1 MAPAQLVRADREKRI
16 RGILGKLSTKAQY
29 SWFGQWL
36 ISTQAFA
43 ADLEAQLPAVASS
56 RTPRILLSEVE
67 KHVSSFPTAPNSL
80 AASKCE
86 EIDSAGTTLWNLC
99 TRLLRD
105 HEPDSPKESPVI
117 LVTARVLAFLLL
129 NYAYESGEG
138 AAGNILRLMKVGIK
152 AAKSTLERKDTH
164 LSVKVLEKV
173 AQYEKAL
180 QGPQPN
186 LPLDDVEDRERLCAE
201 YFVLRTALAWHQKQ
215 FDIAEHMYKNSRS
228 SERVFNPHTAEN
240 LADVLYEMGKDLLE
254 SQQYSMAVKWLERA
268 YDVLESQELDML
280 SMNASELRISIIQS
294 SVKALLGLQDDDSLG
309 KARNLVGLLENESG
323 DKLIVL
329 LLKLELLS
337 AGTKE
342 TFDSNSYGDVLQ
354 RMTRIMS
361 LSDTN
366 FKLIMFHI
374 RRLNEKSPSLACKAL
389 EDLMRLRILKMDKED
404 WVEKVLVTRLWISVT
419 QRDSPEALSSLKEFF
434 TMIAS
439 NVNQPIGATATVA
452 AHTASLSLLLWK
464 HIESNYA
471 QAQYDIAGK
480 WCQLAMHQIFEKS
493 GELNMARL
501 SRKLLL
507 CALARKDISSAREIF
522 GSMSAM
528 AQNEP
533 MTRFLMYKIALRS
546 GDHELAADS
555 LHIISSFS
563 KEDPTLLYACCLDA
577 REVGNK
583 ATMLAA
589 LQLVLEKYDYGAPKI
604 IHLPSL
610 LRITIGLTESLLEE
624 SKEVEVPVEADVII
638 EKLCKL
644 FEGAV
649 TSIRKT
655 PSSGQDTDV
664 LWSIPELNWYSKN
677 SYNLALKH
685 ISTWPLRYS
694 LRMLTCCVAFIDH
707 YPKDI
712 NEQIAEDLSLR
723 KMFCVFS
730 AGTALVVLAR
740 GEDNREQSMQDY
752 LNLRKHVS
760 SFDDLLQD
768 KLETLEEGPAQ
779 DLLQKLSVLL
789 AFDFEAACQL
799 KAWVDLPSV
808 VGKAEI
814 CKNMQVYQLM
824 ADCVLN
830 AKAPTQVLVS
840 TLKNIINQAWCLE
853 SMDGT
858 MLARYM
864 RCLFQVAL
872 SDNVEIA
879 EQLLDQ
885 VQQHAHEAQDTD
897 QPYPTEE
904 LDWIASK
911 AFNHAVD
918 LYCGGQD
925 IACKNW
931 ASKALNIAHYCADN
945 GALER
950 LFQTKYAGLKFDA

>member
-1 MAPAQLVRADREKRI
+1 M
-16 RGILGKLSTKAQY
+16 
-29 SWFGQWL
+29 
-36 ISTQAFA
+36 
-43 ADLEAQLPAVASS
+43 EAH
-56 RTPRILLSEVE
+56 R
-67 KHVSSFPTAPNSL
+67 
-80 AASKCE
+80 
-86 EIDSAGTTLWNLC
+86 
-99 TRLLRD
+99 
-105 HEPDSPKESPVI
+105 
-117 LVTARVLAFLLL
+117 
-129 NYAYESGEG
+129 
-138 AAGNILRLMKVGIK
+138 
-152 AAKSTLERKDTH
+152 
-164 LSVKVLEKV
+164 
-173 AQYEKAL
+173 
-180 QGPQPN
+180 
-186 LPLDDVEDRERLCAE
+186 
-201 YFVLRTALAWHQKQ
+201 
-215 FDIAEHMYKNSRS
+215 
-228 SERVFNPHTAEN
+228 
-240 LADVLYEMGKDLLE
+240 
-254 SQQYSMAVKWLERA
+254 
-268 YDVLESQELDML
+268 YD
-280 SMNASELRISIIQS
+280 
-294 SVKALLGLQDDDSLG
+294 
-309 KARNLVGLLENESG
+309 
-323 DKLIVL
+323 
-329 LLKLELLS
+329 
-337 AGTKE
+337 
-342 TFDSNSYGDVLQ
+342 F
-354 RMTRIMS
+354 
-361 LSDTN
+361 
-366 FKLIMFHI
+366 
-374 RRLNEKSPSLACKAL
+374 
-389 EDLMRLRILKMDKED
+389 
-404 WVEKVLVTRLWISVT
+404 
-419 QRDSPEALSSLKEFF
+419 
-434 TMIAS
+434 
-439 NVNQPIGATATVA
+439 
-452 AHTASLSLLLWK
+452 
-464 HIESNYA
+464 
-471 QAQYDIAGK
+471 AGK
-480 WCQLAMHQIFEKS
+480 WCQLAMHKIFEKS

-507 CALARKDISSAREIF
+507 CALARKDASSAREIF
-522 GSMSAM
+522 GSMSVVS
-528 AQNEP
+528 QNEP

-546 GDHELAADS
+546 GDHELASES
-555 LHIISSFS
+555 LYIISSSS

-577 REVGNK
+577 REFGNK

-589 LQLVLEKYDYGAPKI
+589 LQLVLEKYDYGAPKN

-610 LRITIGLTESLLEE
+610 LRITIGLTESLLDEL
-624 SKEVEVPVEADVII
+624 KDVEISVEADAII

-649 TSIRKT
+649 TSIRKN
-655 PSSGQDTDV
+655 PPSGQGIDV
-664 LWSIPELNWYSKN
+664 LWSVPELNWYSKN

-685 ISTWPLRYS
+685 LSTWPLRSS

-752 LNLRKHVS
+752 LNLRKHIS
-760 SFDDLLQD
+760 SFDELLQD
-768 KLETLEEGPAQ
+768 KLEKLEEGPAQ

-799 KAWVDLPSV
+799 KAWVDLPVV

-814 CKNMQVYQLM
+814 CKNTRVYELM

-885 VQQHAHEAQDTD
+885 VQQHADEAQYTE
-897 QPYPTEE
+897 QPYPTAE

-925 IACKNW
+925 IDCKNW

-950 LFQTKYAGLKFDA
+950 LFQTKYAVLKFDA

>member
-1 MAPAQLVRADREKRI
+1 MASAQVVRTDIGKKRI
-16 RGILGKLSTKAQY
+16 QSILAE
-29 SWFGQWL
+29 
-36 ISTQAFA
+36 
-43 ADLEAQLPAVASS
+43 LEAQLPALTLS
-56 RTPRILLSEVE
+56 RTPGILLGEIE
-67 KHVSSFPTAPNSL
+67 KHVHSFPKGSSPATASR
-80 AASKCE
+80 CE

-105 HEPDSPKESPVI
+105 HEPDSPKDSPVI

-129 NYAYESGEG
+129 DLAYKSGEK
-138 AAGNILRLMKVGIK
+138 AAGDILRLMKVGIK
-152 AAKSTLERKDTH
+152 AAKSSLERKDTN
-164 LSVKVLEKV
+164 LSVTVLEKV
-173 AQYEKAL
+173 SHYEEAL
-180 QGPQPN
+180 KLPQPN

-201 YFVLRTALAWHQKQ
+201 YFVLRTALAWHQKK
-215 FDIAEHMYKNSRS
+215 FDVAEVMYKSSRS
-228 SERVFNPHTAEN
+228 SERVFNPYTAES

-254 SQQYSMAVKWLERA
+254 SQQYTMAVKWLERA
-268 YDVLESQELDML
+268 YEVLESQEFDRL

-294 SVKALLGLQDDDSLG
+294 SVKALLGLQDDSSLE
-309 KARNLVGLLENESG
+309 KARNLVDRLENETG

-337 AGTKE
+337 ASTRE
-342 TFDSNSYGDVLQ
+342 TFDSNSYSDVLQ
-354 RMTRIMS
+354 RMTRIMC

-366 FKLIMFHI
+366 FKLILFHI
-374 RRLNEKSPSLACKAL
+374 LKLNDKSPSLACKTL

-404 WVEKVLVTRLWISVT
+404 WVEKVLVTRLWMSVT
-419 QRDSPEALSSLKEFF
+419 QRDSPEALSSLEEFF

-439 NVNQPIGATATVA
+439 NVNQPIGATATAA
-452 AHTASLSLLLWK
+452 AHTASLPLLLWK

-471 QAQYDIAGK
+471 QAQYDVAGK

-507 CALARKDISSAREIF
+507 CAFARKDISSAREIF
-522 GSMSAM
+522 GSMSAV

-555 LHIISSFS
+555 LHIISSSS
-563 KEDPTLLYACCLDA
+563 KEDPNLLYACCLDA

-624 SKEVEVPVEADVII
+624 SKDAEVSVEADAII

-649 TSIRKT
+649 TSMRKT
-655 PSSGQDTDV
+655 PSSVHGTEV

-677 SYNLALKH
+677 SYNLALQH
-685 ISTWPLRYS
+685 ISTWPLRSS

-707 YPKDI
+707 YPEDI
-712 NEQIAEDLSLR
+712 NEQIVEDLSLR

-760 SFDDLLQD
+760 SFDELLQD
-768 KLETLEEGPAQ
+768 KLEKLEEGPAQ
-779 DLLQKLSVLL
+779 DLLQKLSILL

-808 VGKAEI
+808 VVKAEI
-814 CKNMQVYQLM
+814 F
-824 ADCVLN
+824 
-830 AKAPTQVLVS
+830 LVS
-840 TLKNIINQAWCLE
+840 ILKNIINQAWCLE

-858 MLARYM
+858 MLAKYM
-864 RCLFQVAL
+864 RCLFQIAL
-872 SDNVEIA
+872 SDNIEIA

-897 QPYPTEE
+897 QPYPTAE

-950 LFQTKYAGLKFDA
+950 LFQTKYAGLKFDV